1 MLLTLRDSIAS
12 RRVLFRSI
20 EDAQWLD
27 TTSLDLLD
35 RLVHRKDP
43 VALFTLVTARSEF
56 RPSWLKTGSVLEL
69 NPLKGQ
75 HIARLAQAAASKTL
89 SKQSIEHIVQRAD
102 GIPLY
107 AEEMAL
113 LPSTSG
119 HADIPATL
127 HYLLRIRLDAVQHA
141 RRLFQ
146 FAATLGSSEERRV
159 GKAGCRT
166 CSSRGY

>member
-1 MLLTLRDSIAS
+1 MLLTLLDSRAS
-12 RRVLFRSI
+12 RRALLLII

-89 SKQSIEHIVQRAD
+89 SKQTIDHIVQRAD

-107 AEEMAL
+107 DEK
-113 LPSTSG
+113 
-119 HADIPATL
+119 
-127 HYLLRIRLDAVQHA
+127 
-141 RRLFQ
+141 
-146 FAATLGSSEERRV
+146 
-159 GKAGCRT
+159 KAIQRKKG
-166 CSSRGY
+166 